1 MKKGGGGVSEKL
13 VEKLTVKVLLL
24 LLLLQGEALIVV
36 HQGQKMI
43 QTEKMSGVDKKLDGV
58 GLVHNRPSPD

>member
-43 QTEKMSGVDKKLDGV
+43 QTEKMSGVDK
-58 GLVHNRPSPD
+58 NIFP